1 MKRENTE
8 YPLLNGQGM
17 RAWDGVAIEECEE
30 LAESVEEG
38 PVREQADTLVG
49 VDWAR
54 AAVCGAAGASG
65 HTAGGRGFVWVG
77 DQETQLGKLLI
88 SQALLW
94 VGLIELNGSTV
105 NLVEEK

>member
-1 MKRENTE
+1 M
-8 YPLLNGQGM
+8 
-17 RAWDGVAIEECEE
+17 
-30 LAESVEEG
+30 
-38 PVREQADTLVG
+38 REQADTLVG
-49 VDWAR
+49 VDRAR

-65 HTAGGRGFVWVG
+65 HRAGGRGFVWVRVL
-77 DQETQLGKLLI
+77 ETQLGDLLI